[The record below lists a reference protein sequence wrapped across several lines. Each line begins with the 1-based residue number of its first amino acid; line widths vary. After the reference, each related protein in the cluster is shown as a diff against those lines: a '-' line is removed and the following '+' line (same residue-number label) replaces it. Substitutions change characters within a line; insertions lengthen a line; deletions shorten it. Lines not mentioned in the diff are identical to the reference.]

1 MRALRAR
8 PWGIAM
14 TENLSAGK
22 LADELRTLV
31 NDAEA
36 LLRSGL
42 SAGGA
47 ELQDRAEDTLADLK
61 ARLGSL
67 EQQLNQRA
75 RDVDSYVRDN
85 PWQAVAVAG
94 GVALLL
100 GLMMAR
106 R

>member
-1 MRALRAR
+1 
-8 PWGIAM
+8 M
-14 TENLSAGK
+14 TETLNSGK
-22 LADELRTLV
+22 LADEFRALV
-31 NDAEA
+31 DDAEA

-42 SAGGA
+42 ATGGA
-47 ELQDRAEDTLADLK
+47 ELQERAQDTLADLK
-61 ARLGSL
+61 TRLGSL

-100 GLMMAR
+100 GLVMAR